1 MSDVTQE
8 PAAILEAYR
17 ARRGAFEATLAA
29 SDEELLALLRR
40 YVAAL
45 LRERPGLN
53 AVALAAYQD
62 YDSSRLTGRAY
73 VQPARLEDDAWRAAG
88 FEGECPVNEVTDDD
102 AEELEA
108 TLMRFWPALQRRHGT
123 SWCVV
128 FRRDADAT
136 DGAREEQREHPGFG

>member
-1 MSDVTQE
+1 MSDATQD

-17 ARRGAFEATLAA
+17 ARRGAFEAARAA
-29 SDEELLALLRR
+29 SDDELLALLPR
-40 YVAAL
+40 YVSAL

-62 YDSSRLTGRAY
+62 YDSSRLTGHAY
-73 VQPARLEDDAWRAAG
+73 VQPRRLEDDAWRAAG
-88 FEGECPVNEVTDDD
+88 FEGDCPVNAVSDDD

-123 SWCVV
+123 AWCVV
-128 FRRDADAT
+128 FRRDVDAP
-136 DGAREEQREHPGFG
+136 DGLVQLEREHPGFG